1 MKKLLA
7 FLGVALMLF
16 AAGCDYDSTRPDT
29 KKNRKMFEN
38 MTGIKADRN
47 IRKVYAYADYFP
59 GIDPLFCLAFEATPE
74 AVARIV
80 KKKQL
85 EKKDREKDALLWEP
99 GCSPHPSRSWWNAEE
114 RNKSDLYHK
123 NDEKHREFYSLWHD
137 PKTGKCQILAFYP

>member
-16 AAGCDYDSTRPDT
+16 ASGCDYDSTRPDT

-85 EKKDREKDALLWEP
+85 EKKDREKDGSLWNLGFSVLPSEP
-99 GCSPHPSRSWWNAEE
+99 WWNAAE
-114 RNKSDLYHK
+114 RDKSTLYFRD
-123 NDEKHREFYSLWHD
+123 DEKHEVWYYLWHD
-137 PKTGKCQILAFYP
+137 PKTGKCQFLIVYY